1 MEKTDVIVVLGHRL
15 LPDDTPSDDLKRRI
29 DKAVEVW
36 RETGA
41 PMIMPCGGLMTA
53 SNCVMPNM
61 PMLLIEAV
69 PP

>member
-41 PMIMPCGGLMTA
+41 PMIMPCRSDSSLPSMPTA
-53 SNCVMPNM
+53 IP
-61 PMLLIEAV
+61 
-69 PP
+69 